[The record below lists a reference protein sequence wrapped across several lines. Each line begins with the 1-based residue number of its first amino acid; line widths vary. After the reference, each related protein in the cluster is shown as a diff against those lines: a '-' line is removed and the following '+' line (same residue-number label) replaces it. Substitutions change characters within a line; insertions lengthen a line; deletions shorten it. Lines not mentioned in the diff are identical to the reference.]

1 MEGKMKVLIVGGGGR
16 EHAIAWKLKQS
27 KKVDKLYCA
36 PGNGGI
42 AQLATCLNV
51 PATDLNGI
59 IEAVKAHSIDFVV
72 VAPDDPLAAG
82 LVDMLEAEGIRAF
95 GPSKAAAQIEASKS
109 FAKNLMKKY
118 GIPTAEYEVFMS
130 YDEAVKALNG
140 ITYPI
145 VIKADG
151 LALGK
156 GVLICEDHA
165 SAIEALKAM
174 MIEHVFGTSGS
185 RIVMEQFL
193 TGPEVSL
200 LVFTDGKTIKPMVSA
215 QDHKRALDNDKGL
228 NTGGMGAFAP
238 TAKFTPQIRAWT
250 IEHIVEPTVKA
261 MAVEGRPFKG
271 VLYFGLMI
279 TADGPKVIEYNARFG
294 DPETQAVLPLLKT
307 DLMDIFEAVVEERLD
322 AQPVEFTGE
331 SAVCIVLASGGY
343 PGIYAKGIEI
353 SGLDSLNGANDIMV
367 FHAGTKL
374 ENGHIVTS
382 GGRVLGITAKAWDM
396 DSAIKKAY
404 AAVESIYFDN
414 MHYRR
419 DIGRK

>member
-1 MEGKMKVLIVGGGGR
+1 MNVLLVGGGGR
-16 EHAIAWKLKQS
+16 EHSIAWKLKQS

-59 IEAVKAHSIDFVV
+59 IEAVKAHGIDFVV

-95 GPSKAAAQIEASKS
+95 GPSKVAAQIEASKS
-109 FAKNLMKKY
+109 FAKDLMKKY

-130 YDEAVKALNG
+130 YDEAVKALDG

-156 GVLICEDHA
+156 GVLICEDQA
-165 SAIEALKAM
+165 SAVEALKAM

-261 MAVEGRPFKG
+261 MAAEGRPFKG

-307 DLMDIFEAVVEERLD
+307 DLMDIFEWFKNGLLLRRLNLLARAPYVSYLPRAD
-322 AQPVEFTGE
+322 TRSYTPKVLR
-331 SAVCIVLASGGY
+331 SAVLIHSTAQTTLWCSMPGQSLKTDISLPPADACWALPRR
-343 PGIYAKGIEI
+343 PGIW
-353 SGLDSLNGANDIMV
+353 
-367 FHAGTKL
+367 
-374 ENGHIVTS
+374 
-382 GGRVLGITAKAWDM
+382 TA
-396 DSAIKKAY
+396 
-404 AAVESIYFDN
+404 
-414 MHYRR
+414 R
-419 DIGRK
+419 